1 MQRWELTWAEVLST
15 VFHPSLNYF
24 HLLCLYIHEWRGCPN
39 YTFLLPLAWFIA
51 FHHPILPSINMVPMI
66 SMPRDVQYMF
76 VKKRSLVL
84 DQYLVWADLSWGIG
98 MELFHD
104 LSWKE
109 KHRWNKFRSLWAIK
123 CPSKPWQRANLLRYQ
138 TPGFSSPEWNPV
150 VYCYQLHLWF
160 SCYDKPE
167 GLLRKRST
175 REEKLGL
182 VHPWYELLSLKLTE
196 VLSPFI

>member
-1 MQRWELTWAEVLST
+1 MHVWICFKQPGVQRWELTWAEVLST

-138 TPGFSSPEWNPV
+138 TPGFSSPEWLPITPV
-150 VYCYQLHLWF
+150 IFLLWQARRF
-160 SCYDKPE
+160 AEKKVHQR
-167 GLLRKRST
+167 RKVGIS
-175 REEKLGL
+175 
-182 VHPWYELLSLKLTE
+182 S
-196 VLSPFI
+196 SPIWTT